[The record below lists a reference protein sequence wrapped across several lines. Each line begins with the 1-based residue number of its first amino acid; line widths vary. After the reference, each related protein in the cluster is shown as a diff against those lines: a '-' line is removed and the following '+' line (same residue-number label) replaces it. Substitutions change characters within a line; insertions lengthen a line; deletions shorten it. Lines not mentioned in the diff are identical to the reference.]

1 MTQHNTIHRGTAV
14 ITGASTGM
22 GALYAGR
29 LARMGYDLIIVARDH
44 NRLNQ
49 LATHFTTDSGRSVE
63 VVAADLTDAHQLAAL
78 EEKLRQ
84 DASITLLVNN
94 AGTGPHTSL
103 LQSSPQ
109 KMSAMIDLNVTALT
123 GFARGERVTIP
134 SLHDE
139 TLWNHYEQARQA
151 MMPHLG
157 SDTPAERYLS
167 PLTH

>member
-14 ITGASTGM
+14 ITGASTG
-22 GALYAGR
+22 
-29 LARMGYDLIIVARDH
+29 MGYDLIIVARDH

-63 VVAADLTDAHQLAAL
+63 VVAADLT
-78 EEKLRQ
+78 
-84 DASITLLVNN
+84 
-94 AGTGPHTSL
+94 
-103 LQSSPQ
+103 
-109 KMSAMIDLNVTALT
+109 

-157 SDTPAERYLS
+157 NDTPAERYLS
-167 PLTH
+167 SLTH

>member
-49 LATHFTTDSGRSVE
+49 LATHFTIDSGRNVE
-63 VVAADLTDAHQLAAL
+63 VVAAD
-78 EEKLRQ
+78 
-84 DASITLLVNN
+84 
-94 AGTGPHTSL
+94 
-103 LQSSPQ
+103 
-109 KMSAMIDLNVTALT
+109 LT

-157 SDTPAERYLS
+157 NDTPAERYLS
-167 PLTH
+167 SLTH

>member
-14 ITGASTGM
+14 ITGASTG
-22 GALYAGR
+22 
-29 LARMGYDLIIVARDH
+29 MGYDLIIVARDH

-63 VVAADLTDAHQLAAL
+63 VVAADLT
-78 EEKLRQ
+78 
-84 DASITLLVNN
+84 
-94 AGTGPHTSL
+94 
-103 LQSSPQ
+103 
-109 KMSAMIDLNVTALT
+109 
-123 GFARGERVTIP
+123 GFACGERVTIP

-157 SDTPAERYLS
+157 NDTPAERYLS
-167 PLTH
+167 SLTH